1 MVEVAWI
8 IPALPLATFL
18 LIVAVARSAPR
29 LAHALAIAGVGAA
42 CLASVAVLAE
52 VVGGAHVERIMAWF
66 RIGQTVFTVGWVV
79 DPLSAAMLVIVTTV
93 SLAVHV
99 YSVGYMHGDA
109 GYARYFAFLNLFTVA
124 MLGIVLAP
132 TLLQLF
138 VFWELVGLCSYL
150 LIGHW
155 YRKPEAA
162 AAAKKAFLVTRLGD
176 LGFLVGILMLWTA
189 TGTFVLA
196 EIEAKVA
203 QHALAPGFLTLAML
217 LLFCGAIGKS
227 AQFPLHVWLPDAMEG
242 PTPVSALIH
251 AATMV
256 AAGVYMVARLFPLF
270 EGAPT
275 ALLVVAYVGIF
286 TAFFA
291 ATMGLVAH
299 DVKRVLAYSTISQ
312 LGYMMAGLGVGSLA
326 AGMFHLFTHA
336 YFKALLFLAAGSII
350 HGAATQDLREMGG
363 LRRVM
368 PITAITFAVG
378 GLALAGVPPFS
389 GFFSKDEI
397 LASALHAGQPVL
409 FAVGLATAVMTAFY
423 VSRARLLAFWGA
435 PRWSASA
442 AGSPGGSRDHA
453 GHGGSADGHD
463 AHAAGAP
470 HDAHGHGAPHESPP
484 VMTAVLVALG
494 IPAALGGLL
503 LGPASGNW
511 FAHFLAPL
519 EKPLPFD
526 LGLAASGTA
535 AALLGLGLAWLMY
548 GARVISPEALAAR
561 LRPLYV
567 ACFRKWWVDELYG
580 FIAARTLLGL
590 ARALAWFDLEVVDGV
605 VNAVGAAT
613 RALGRGVRRLQ
624 SGQLP
629 AYGLAIYAGVVV
641 IAALV
646 MLGPR

>member
-189 TGTFVLA
+189 TGLA
-196 EIEAKVA
+196 
-203 QHALAPGFLTLAML
+203 
-217 LLFCGAIGKS
+217 LFCGAIGKS

-423 VSRARLLAFWGA
+423 VSRAWLLAFWGA

-453 GHGGSADGHD
+453 GHGGSASGHD
-463 AHAAGAP
+463 AHAAGATN
-470 HDAHGHGAPHESPP
+470 DAHGHGAPHESPP
-484 VMTAVLVALG
+484 VMTVVLVALA
-494 IPAALGGLL
+494 IPAALAGLL

-526 LGLAASGTA
+526 LGL
-535 AALLGLGLAWLMY
+535 
-548 GARVISPEALAAR
+548 
-561 LRPLYV
+561 
-567 ACFRKWWVDELYG
+567 
-580 FIAARTLLGL
+580 
-590 ARALAWFDLEVVDGV
+590 
-605 VNAVGAAT
+605 
-613 RALGRGVRRLQ
+613 
-624 SGQLP
+624 
-629 AYGLAIYAGVVV
+629 
-641 IAALV
+641 
-646 MLGPR
+646 